1 MVAEQWIFFSVLGAL
16 QMLTSLSA
24 WEQHCCALQQA
35 RPAIAAAVAHTIKL
49 FLQRGFIQAIAC
61 HQQPPNGSAIALL
74 LAHLWGGGVLALVG
88 APLPPH
94 LGYCSGCCCYC
105 CELLGALGNEG
116 ERLVFEFS
124 TQRDMKN
131 EL

>member
-49 FLQRGFIQAIAC
+49 ILQRGFIQAIAC

-74 LAHLWGGGVLALVG
+74 LAHLWGGVSWPLWVPHSLHTLATALAAAATVVSCWG
-88 APLPPH
+88 H
-94 LGYCSGCCCYC
+94 LAMRVSDLYS
-105 CELLGALGNEG
+105 
-116 ERLVFEFS
+116 S
-124 TQRDMKN
+124 
-131 EL
+131 